1 MRVVL
6 SIIAMT
12 VFGVA
17 AQATPFVP
25 SSSIPDATKM
35 IPIKMSNMTCKEM
48 MRMHQKMMAGKTMT
62 CKDDADASKDD
73 GRKRKAP
80 RLQSLICDP
89 QAIRPH
95 RACRRGS
102 R

>member
-1 MRVVL
+1 MRVAL

-62 CKDDADASKDD
+62 CKEMMRMHRKMMGGSEKHLASK
-73 GRKRKAP
+73 A
-80 RLQSLICDP
+80 
-89 QAIRPH
+89 
-95 RACRRGS
+95 
-102 R
+102 